1 MSSTQTT
8 HTEHTEHTAA
18 QAAHSAQPAQTTQI
32 AARVAA
38 RESTAR
44 FEIDRLRAEI
54 HNLVAQ
60 SNEAAARATL
70 DEALHTAARLQVVTA
85 NLDASK
91 RPPPGAGRA
100 LIALADE
107 RLQRMQDAIER
118 GMAFTADA
126 TMRRLMGE

>member
-8 HTEHTEHTAA
+8 HTEHIEPTA
-18 QAAHSAQPAQTTQI
+18 QSSQPAQTAQI

-44 FEIDRLRAEI
+44 FEIDRLRGAI
-54 HNLVAQ
+54 HDLVAQ
-60 SNEAAARATL
+60 SNAAAAGQTL

-107 RLQRMQDAIER
+107 RLQHMQDAIER

-126 TMRRLMGE
+126 TMRRLLGE